1 MAYDDIANNIENPFP
16 GALYN
21 KPCTGNGD
29 CWNVYEGCD
38 IDYKGVDVNKE
49 TFFKVLQGEETSV
62 GNGRVLK
69 TNENDTLF
77 VFFSDQFKFNLI

>member
-16 GALYN
+16 GTLYN
-21 KPCTGNGD
+21 KQCNGND
-29 CWNVYEGCD
+29 CWNVYEGCN
-38 IDYKGVDVNKE
+38 IDYRNKDVNKE
-49 TFFKVLQGEETSV
+49 NFLRILHGEETNT

-77 VFFSDQFKFNLI
+77 IFFSDQF